1 MCSIIVST
9 RRRAVA
15 GSTEPE
21 TAGYPTGGLRL
32 EQGRTLGI
40 QVGALVVFVLVWWA
54 GALVT
59 PQNLLPQ
66 PPAVL
71 KILVADAS
79 SGRVFELIWQSLRHY
94 VPGLLIG
101 SAFGMIVGILVGWSR
116 TAELSVG
123 TVAGILRPVPPLAW
137 IPFAIIWFGLND
149 RGAAF
154 IIGIVAFWINYYNAE
169 SGVKGVDDQLLE
181 VGQSLGTKSDL
192 GLIKRIVL
200 PSAMPELFTGFRT
213 AAGQAW
219 MVMVAAEL
227 LGVPGIGRHL
237 WDAANFLQMQVVIAY
252 MLVIGILFLLS
263 DRLIKLIEARTLAW
277 R

>member
-1 MCSIIVST
+1 
-9 RRRAVA
+9 VA

-21 TAGYPTGGLRL
+21 AVDFQTGALGFER
-32 EQGRTLGI
+32 GRSLGI
-40 QVGALVVFVLVWWA
+40 QVGALAAFVVVWWA

-71 KILVADAS
+71 SVLVADIS
-79 SGRVFELIWQSLRHY
+79 SGQVFELVYQSLRHY

-101 SAFGMIVGILVGWSR
+101 SGAGMAVGTLVGWSR
-116 TAELSVG
+116 TADLSIG

-154 IIGIVAFWINYYNAE
+154 IIAIVAFWINYYNAE
-169 SGVKGVDDQLLE
+169 SGVRDVDDQLLE
-181 VGQSLGTKSDL
+181 VAQSLGTKSDL
-192 GLIKRIVL
+192 GLIRRVVL
-200 PSAMPELFTGFRT
+200 PSAAPELFTGFRT

-227 LGVPGIGRHL
+227 LGVPGIGKHL

-263 DRLIKLIEARTLAW
+263 DRLIKLLETRTLAW

>member
-1 MCSIIVST
+1 M
-9 RRRAVA
+9 A
-15 GSTEPE
+15 GSNEH
-21 TAGYPTGGLRL
+21 GRLDYGSSGLRL
-32 EQGRTLGI
+32 NQGRSLAI
-40 QVGALVVFVLVWWA
+40 QAGALAAFVVVWWV

-59 PQNLLPQ
+59 PQTLLPE

-71 KILVADAS
+71 AVLVADIS
-79 SGRVFELIWQSLRHY
+79 SGRVFTLIGQSLRHY

-101 SAFGMIVGILVGWSR
+101 SVLGMGVGILVGWSR
-116 TAELSVG
+116 LADLSVG
-123 TVAGILRPVPPLAW
+123 TVAGMLRPVPPLAW

-149 RGAAF
+149 RAAAF
-154 IIGIVAFWINYYNAE
+154 IIAIVAFWINYYNAE
-169 SGVKGVDDQLLE
+169 SGVRDIDDQLLE

-192 GLIKRIVL
+192 GLIRRIVI

-227 LGVPGIGRHL
+227 LGVPGIGKHL
-237 WDAANFLQMQVVIAY
+237 WDAANFLQMPVVIAY

-263 DRLIKLIEARTLAW
+263 DRLIKIVETRTLAW

>member
-1 MCSIIVST
+1 M
-9 RRRAVA
+9 A
-15 GSTEPE
+15 GSTGSDAL
-21 TAGYPTGGLRL
+21 TYPTGGGFRIEGGRSLLLR
-32 EQGRTLGI
+32 
-40 QVGALVVFVLVWWA
+40 VGALAVFVALWW
-54 GALVT
+54 GVALVT
-59 PQNLLPQ
+59 PRNLLPR

-71 KILVADAS
+71 AVLVADAA
-79 SGRVFELIWQSLRHY
+79 SGQLFELVYRSLRHY

-101 SAFGMIVGILVGWSR
+101 SALGMGVGVLVGWSEFADR
-116 TAELSVG
+116 TVG

-154 IIGIVAFWINYYNAE
+154 IIAIVAFWINYYNAE
-169 SGVKGVDDQLLE
+169 SGVANVDSRLLE
-181 VGQSLGTKSDL
+181 VGRSLGTDSDFR
-192 GLIKRIVL
+192 LIRRVVL
-200 PSAMPELFTGFRT
+200 PSATPELFTGFRT

-227 LGVPGIGRHL
+227 LGVPGIGKHL

-252 MLVIGILFLLS
+252 MLVIGVLFLCS
-263 DRLIKLIEARTLAW
+263 DRAIKLVEARTLTW

>member
-1 MCSIIVST
+1 MASS
-9 RRRAVA
+9 
-15 GSTEPE
+15 SETE
-21 TAGYPTGGLRL
+21 ASSYPAGGLRFG
-32 EQGRTLGI
+32 QGRSLGI
-40 QVGALVVFVLVWWA
+40 QVGALAVFVLVWWG
-54 GALVT
+54 GALIT

-71 KILVADAS
+71 EVLVADVS
-79 SGRVFELIWQSLRHY
+79 SGRMFGLIWQSLRHY

-101 SAFGMIVGILVGWSR
+101 SGLGMAVGVLVGWSQL
-116 TAELSVG
+116 ADLSVG

-149 RGAAF
+149 RAAAF
-154 IIGIVAFWINYYNAE
+154 IIAIVAFWINYYNAE
-169 SGVKGVDDQLLE
+169 SGVRDVDGQLLE
-181 VGQSLGTKSDL
+181 VGQSLGTKSDF
-192 GLIKRIVL
+192 GLIRRVVL

-227 LGVPGIGRHL
+227 LGVPGIGKHL
-237 WDAANFLQMQVVIAY
+237 WDAANFLQMRVVIAY
-252 MLVIGILFLLS
+252 MLVIGVLFLLS
-263 DRLIKLIEARTLAW
+263 DRLIKLVETRTLAW

>member
-1 MCSIIVST
+1 
-9 RRRAVA
+9 VA
-15 GSTEPE
+15 GSSEPE
-21 TAGYPTGGLRL
+21 TVGYPAGGLRL
-32 EQGRTLGI
+32 DRGRSLGI
-40 QVGALVVFVLVWWA
+40 QLAALAAFVLIWWA

-71 KILVADAS
+71 EVLVADVS

-101 SAFGMIVGILVGWSR
+101 SAFGMAVGILVGWSQ
-116 TAELSVG
+116 TADLSIG

-154 IIGIVAFWINYYNAE
+154 IIAIVAFWINYYNAE
-169 SGVKGVDDQLLE
+169 SGVRDVDDQLLE

-192 GLIKRIVL
+192 GLIRRIVI

-227 LGVPGIGRHL
+227 LGVPGIGKHL
-237 WDAANFLQMQVVIAY
+237 WDAANFLQMHVVIAY
-252 MLVIGILFLLS
+252 MLAIGIPFLLS
-263 DRLIKLIEARTLAW
+263 DRLIKVFETRTLSW

>member
-1 MCSIIVST
+1 
-9 RRRAVA
+9 VA
-15 GSTEPE
+15 GSTDTE
-21 TAGYPTGGLRL
+21 AVGYQTGPYGFER
-32 EQGRTLGI
+32 GRPVAI
-40 QVGALVVFVLVWWA
+40 QVGALAVFVLVWWA

-59 PQNLLPQ
+59 PQNLLPE

-71 KILVADAS
+71 TVLVSDVT
-79 SGRVFELIWQSLRHY
+79 SGRVFELIGQSLRHY

-101 SAFGMIVGILVGWSR
+101 SAFGMAVGILVGWSR

-154 IIGIVAFWINYYNAE
+154 IIAIVAFWINYYNAE
-169 SGVKGVDDQLLE
+169 SGVRSVDDQLLE

-192 GLIKRIVL
+192 GLIRRVVL
-200 PSAMPELFTGFRT
+200 PSALPELFTGFRT

-227 LGVPGIGRHL
+227 LGVPGIGKYL

-263 DRLIKLIEARTLAW
+263 DRLIKLVEARALVW

>member
-1 MCSIIVST
+1 M
-9 RRRAVA
+9 A
-15 GSTEPE
+15 GSSEPGW
-21 TAGYPTGGLRL
+21 ASRSRGILGLDGDAELR
-32 EQGRTLGI
+32 I
-40 QVGALVVFVLVWWA
+40 QVGALAAFVLIWWGVA
-54 GALVT
+54 FVT
-59 PQNLLPQ
+59 PQNLLPR

-71 KILVADAS
+71 EVLVRDVQ
-79 SGRVFELIWQSLRHY
+79 SGQLFVLVWQSLRHY
-94 VPGLLIG
+94 IPGLLIG
-101 SAFGMIVGILVGWSR
+101 SALGMAVGILVGWSR

-154 IIGIVAFWINYYNAE
+154 IIAIVAFWINYYNAE
-169 SGVKGVDDQLLE
+169 SGVRSVDDRLLE

-192 GLIKRIVL
+192 ALIRRVVL
-200 PSAMPELFTGFRT
+200 PSATPELFTGFRT

-227 LGVPGIGRHL
+227 LGVPGIGKHL

-263 DRLIKLIEARTLAW
+263 DRLIKLVETRTLEW

>member
-1 MCSIIVST
+1 
-9 RRRAVA
+9 VA
-15 GSTEPE
+15 GSSEPE
-21 TAGYPTGGLRL
+21 TVSYSTRGLRL
-32 EQGRTLGI
+32 ERGRTLGI
-40 QVGALVVFVLVWWA
+40 QVGALAVFVLVWWA

-59 PQNLLPQ
+59 PQNLLPR

-71 KILVADAS
+71 DVLVSDVAS
-79 SGRVFELIWQSLRHY
+79 GLVFELIWQSLRHY
-94 VPGLLIG
+94 IPGLLVG
-101 SAFGMIVGILVGWSR
+101 SAFGMAVGILVGWSR

-154 IIGIVAFWINYYNAE
+154 IIAIVAFWINYYNAE

-192 GLIKRIVL
+192 GLIRRVVL

-227 LGVPGIGRHL
+227 LGVPGIGKHL

-252 MLVIGILFLLS
+252 MLVIGILFLIS
-263 DRLIKLIEARTLAW
+263 DRLIKLVEARTLAW

>member
-1 MCSIIVST
+1 M
-9 RRRAVA
+9 A
-15 GSTEPE
+15 GSTESDALE
-21 TAGYPTGGLRL
+21 YPTGGGVRIESGRALALR
-32 EQGRTLGI
+32 I
-40 QVGALVVFVLVWWA
+40 GALAAFVALWW
-54 GALVT
+54 GTALVT
-59 PQNLLPQ
+59 PRNLLPR

-71 KILVADAS
+71 SVLVSDLR
-79 SGRVFELIWQSLRHY
+79 SGQLFALVLQSLRHY

-101 SAFGMIVGILVGWSR
+101 SALGMATGILVGWSEFADR
-116 TAELSVG
+116 TVG

-154 IIGIVAFWINYYNAE
+154 IIAIVAFWINYYNAE
-169 SGVKGVDDQLLE
+169 SGVEDVDPRLLE
-181 VGQSLGTKSDL
+181 VGKSLGTDTDL
-192 GLIKRIVL
+192 GLVRRVVL
-200 PSAMPELFTGFRT
+200 PSATPELFTGFRT

-227 LGVPGIGRHL
+227 LGVPGIGKHL

-252 MLVIGILFLLS
+252 MLVIGVLFLCS
-263 DRLIKLIEARTLAW
+263 DRAIKLVEARTLTW

>member
-1 MCSIIVST
+1 M
-9 RRRAVA
+9 A
-15 GSTEPE
+15 GSADPE
-21 TAGYPTGGLRL
+21 TVGHGVGIVRL
-32 EQGRTLGI
+32 GRARSIGI
-40 QVGALVVFVLVWWA
+40 QLGALAGFILIWWVGALA
-54 GALVT
+54 T

-71 KILVADAS
+71 DVLVSDVA
-79 SGRVFELIWQSLRHY
+79 SGRLFELIAQSLRHY

-101 SAFGMIVGILVGWSR
+101 SAFGTSVGILVEWSR
-116 TAELSVG
+116 TADLSVG
-123 TVAGILRPVPPLAW
+123 TVAGVLRPIPPLAW

-154 IIGIVAFWINYYNAE
+154 IIAIVAFWINYYNAE
-169 SGVKGVDDQLLE
+169 SGVRDVDDRLLE

-192 GLIKRIVL
+192 GLIRRVVL
-200 PSAMPELFTGFRT
+200 PSAMPEIFTGFRT

-252 MLVIGILFLLS
+252 MLVIGVLFSLS
-263 DRLIKLIEARTLAW
+263 DRLIKLVETRTLAW

>member
-1 MCSIIVST
+1 
-9 RRRAVA
+9 VA
-15 GSTEPE
+15 GSNEPE
-21 TAGYPTGGLRL
+21 TVGLPSGGLRL
-32 EQGRTLGI
+32 ERGRSLGI
-40 QVGALVVFVLVWWA
+40 QFLALAVFVLVWWA

-71 KILVADAS
+71 EVLVADVAS
-79 SGRVFELIWQSLRHY
+79 GQMFVLVRQSLRHY

-101 SAFGMIVGILVGWSR
+101 SALGMAVGVLVGWSE

-123 TVAGILRPVPPLAW
+123 TVAGVLRPVPPLAW

-154 IIGIVAFWINYYNAE
+154 IIAIVAFWINYYNAE
-169 SGVKGVDDQLLE
+169 SGVRDVDEQLLE

-192 GLIKRIVL
+192 GLIRRVVL

-227 LGVPGIGRHL
+227 LGVSGIGKHL
-237 WDAANFLQMQVVIAY
+237 WDAANFLRMEVVIAY
-252 MLVIGILFLLS
+252 MLVIGTLFLLS
-263 DRLIKLIEARTLAW
+263 DRLIKLVEARTLAW

>member
-1 MCSIIVST
+1 
-9 RRRAVA
+9 VA
-15 GSTEPE
+15 GSSESGW
-21 TAGYPTGGLRL
+21 ANRSRGL
-32 EQGRTLGI
+32 LGLDGDGELRI
-40 QVGALVVFVLVWWA
+40 QVGALAVFVLIWWA
-54 GALVT
+54 VAFVT
-59 PQNLLPQ
+59 PQTLLPR
-66 PPAVL
+66 PPAVFEV
-71 KILVADAS
+71 LVRDVR
-79 SGRVFELIWQSLRHY
+79 SGQLFELVGQSLRHY
-94 VPGLLIG
+94 IPGLLIG
-101 SAFGMIVGILVGWSR
+101 SALGMGVGILVGWSR

-154 IIGIVAFWINYYNAE
+154 IIAIVAFWINYYNAE
-169 SGVKGVDDQLLE
+169 SGVRSVDERLLE

-192 GLIKRIVL
+192 ALIRRVVL
-200 PSAMPELFTGFRT
+200 PSATPELFTGFRT

-227 LGVPGIGRHL
+227 LGVPGIGKHL

-263 DRLIKLIEARTLAW
+263 DRLIKLFETRALAW